1 MTETYRELHRPQFH
15 FSARKN
21 WINDPNGLVFQDGT
35 WHLYFQHNPKSTV
48 WGNMTWGHAVSDD
61 LIHWKQLDH
70 AMYPDEHG
78 TMFSGSAV
86 IDHENTAGFGAGAI
100 VFLYTAAGRHV
111 DPTRE
116 FTQCLAWSTDNGM
129 TLTKYE
135 GNPVLEW
142 IEGDN
147 RDPKVSWHEA
157 SGKWIM
163 PLYLADDRY
172 SLYGSKDL
180 KSWSHLQDL
189 RLEGDRECPDFFPL
203 KDESGEERWV
213 FWGANGFY
221 QVGRFDGTEFMAET
235 PVLACE
241 NGRNGYA
248 AQTWS
253 NVPDGRCIQI
263 SWMAGGHF
271 PEMPFNHQ
279 MSIPVTLELV
289 GSGRDVLLRR
299 WPVREVKSLRV
310 REVRLASTTIEPG
323 SPIVPDT
330 AAKLMDVS
338 FTVKRGDR
346 QALIVNIRGQALT
359 FNWDKNEMRFAAG
372 QAPGMVKGRKSTQLP
387 DGDLLDV
394 RLLIDRTSVE
404 VFLNGGEVS
413 ASYCFLPSA
422 YEHPLL
428 LQSWRG
434 NSELEQ
440 LELFELRSIWE

>member
-1 MTETYRELHRPQFH
+1 M
-15 FSARKN
+15 
-21 WINDPNGLVFQDGT
+21 
-35 WHLYFQHNPKSTV
+35 
-48 WGNMTWGHAVSDD
+48 
-61 LIHWKQLDH
+61 
-70 AMYPDEHG
+70 
-78 TMFSGSAV
+78 
-86 IDHENTAGFGAGAI
+86 
-100 VFLYTAAGRHV
+100 
-111 DPTRE
+111 
-116 FTQCLAWSTDNGM
+116 
-129 TLTKYE
+129 
-135 GNPVLEW
+135 
-142 IEGDN
+142 
-147 RDPKVSWHEA
+147 
-157 SGKWIM
+157 
-163 PLYLADDRY
+163 
-172 SLYGSKDL
+172 
-180 KSWSHLQDL
+180 
-189 RLEGDRECPDFFPL
+189 
-203 KDESGEERWV
+203 

-299 WPVREVKSLRV
+299 WPVREVKSLRL

-359 FNWDKNEMRFAAG
+359 FNWDKDEMRFAAG
-372 QAPGMVKGRKSTQLP
+372 QAPGMVKGRTSTQLP

-404 VFLNGGEVS
+404 VFLNSGEVS

-428 LQSWRG
+428 LQSWQG